1 MNDKSVAN
9 TIDVFLTLVE
19 ALDKAGGN
27 GLLILKTQMDKPLR
41 EFLEICGRNRV
52 GFIHLEKEKLP
63 T

>member
-1 MNDKSVAN
+1 MLSVKEHPFIP
-9 TIDVFLTLVE
+9 TTKDHRVFW
-19 ALDKAGGN
+19 
-27 GLLILKTQMDKPLR
+27 TQMDKPLR